1 MSLILPLLL
10 SAAAQPVQPLLKP
23 GDSLPELRGEFLTG
37 KSAVLPSAAGGKV
50 ALLLL
55 GFSYD
60 SRFAVEAW
68 TGRFREEFGEEAR
81 VTFYEI
87 PMIGGLARFGKWFID
102 GSMRRGTPKPDH
114 EHVITV
120 YGGADA
126 WKQRLGV
133 TDEKDAFLVL
143 LDKTGKVAW
152 VQHGRFDAAKFQ
164 ALANTVRE
172 LMGR

>member
-37 KSAVLPSAAGGKV
+37 KSAVLPAVAGGKV

-68 TGRFREEFGEEAR
+68 TGRFREEFGGESR
-81 VTFYEI
+81 VTFYEF
-87 PMIGGLARFGKWFID
+87 R
-102 GSMRRGTPKPDH
+102 
-114 EHVITV
+114 
-120 YGGADA
+120 
-126 WKQRLGV
+126 
-133 TDEKDAFLVL
+133 
-143 LDKTGKVAW
+143 
-152 VQHGRFDAAKFQ
+152 
-164 ALANTVRE
+164 
-172 LMGR
+172 